1 MKKKTYIAL
10 ISALTIS
17 GAFLL
22 NGCSFELP
30 GTDATVSAGTELSAE
45 KEILTDGN
53 LQLYSRWYDASGEKL
68 ANATVTITDGNETVF
83 EGTTDENGTLEMC
96 TIPGNKEL
104 RCVVTNES
112 GDQIAKSDILYK
124 ISDSYD
130 SIMIYSTHGESDTQ
144 KVEVPTSQQQL
155 SVAIYLTDNKTLS
168 HANITEYTAGTQ
180 ADTSADGATDAST
193 TEGTTDA
200 TPDPGAA
207 DTVTP
212 DTAAQTMDPA
222 QTLPADPTTQQPV
235 VIANRRITSHP
246 RSIKGR
252 YKALF
257 RCLPVLDKSVFY
269 AKFYGVI
276 YYLIVLLWCEF
287 SSKFR
292 IPCVYPRHWCV
303 LVHDADIDLIPVGL
317 IEITDHFF

>member
-144 KVEVPTSQQQL
+144 KVEVPTSKQQL

-180 ADTSADGATDAST
+180 
-193 TEGTTDA
+193 
-200 TPDPGAA
+200 
-207 DTVTP
+207 
-212 DTAAQTMDPA
+212 QI
-222 QTLPADPTTQQPV
+222 LPLTG
-235 VIANRRITSHP
+235 P
-246 RSIKGR
+246 RMHQRLREPQMQHQIR
-252 YKALF
+252 
-257 RCLPVLDKSVFY
+257 
-269 AKFYGVI
+269 
-276 YYLIVLLWCEF
+276 VLLTQ
-287 SSKFR
+287 SLR
-292 IPCVYPRHWCV
+292 IPLPRQWIR
-303 LVHDADIDLIPVGL
+303 LR
-317 IEITDHFF
+317 HFRQIRRHSSRW

>member
-83 EGTTDENGTLEMC
+83 E
-96 TIPGNKEL
+96 EL

-130 SIMIYSTHGESDTQ
+130 SIMVYSTHGESDTL
-144 KVEVPTSQQQL
+144 KVEVPASKQQL

-193 TEGTTDA
+193 TEGTPDA

-222 QTLPADPTTQQPV
+222 QTLPADPATQQPV
-235 VIANRRITSHP
+235 VTQ
-246 RSIKGR
+246 
-252 YKALF
+252 
-257 RCLPVLDKSVFY
+257 
-269 AKFYGVI
+269 
-276 YYLIVLLWCEF
+276 
-287 SSKFR
+287 
-292 IPCVYPRHWCV
+292 
-303 LVHDADIDLIPVGL
+303 
-317 IEITDHFF
+317 

>member
-1 MKKKTYIAL
+1 MEMKLYLK
-10 ISALTIS
+10 
-17 GAFLL
+17 
-22 NGCSFELP
+22 ELP
-30 GTDATVSAGTELSAE
+30 TRTEH
-45 KEILTDGN
+45 
-53 LQLYSRWYDASGEKL
+53 
-68 ANATVTITDGNETVF
+68 
-83 EGTTDENGTLEMC
+83 
-96 TIPGNKEL
+96 L
-104 RCVVTNES
+104 RCAPSPEIKSSAALLQMNP

-144 KVEVPTSQQQL
+144 KVEVPTSKQQL

-235 VIANRRITSHP
+235 VTQ
-246 RSIKGR
+246 
-252 YKALF
+252 
-257 RCLPVLDKSVFY
+257 
-269 AKFYGVI
+269 
-276 YYLIVLLWCEF
+276 
-287 SSKFR
+287 
-292 IPCVYPRHWCV
+292 
-303 LVHDADIDLIPVGL
+303 
-317 IEITDHFF
+317 

>member
-1 MKKKTYIAL
+1 
-10 ISALTIS
+10 
-17 GAFLL
+17 
-22 NGCSFELP
+22 
-30 GTDATVSAGTELSAE
+30 
-45 KEILTDGN
+45 
-53 LQLYSRWYDASGEKL
+53 
-68 ANATVTITDGNETVF
+68 
-83 EGTTDENGTLEMC
+83 MC

-130 SIMIYSTHGESDTQ
+130 SIMVYSTHGESDTL
-144 KVEVPTSQQQL
+144 KVEVPASKQQL

-222 QTLPADPTTQQPV
+222 QALPADPTTQQPV
-235 VIANRRITSHP
+235 VTQ
-246 RSIKGR
+246 
-252 YKALF
+252 
-257 RCLPVLDKSVFY
+257 
-269 AKFYGVI
+269 
-276 YYLIVLLWCEF
+276 
-287 SSKFR
+287 
-292 IPCVYPRHWCV
+292 
-303 LVHDADIDLIPVGL
+303 
-317 IEITDHFF
+317 

>member
-22 NGCSFELP
+22 NGCSLR
-30 GTDATVSAGTELSAE
+30 TAGHRCHSQRRYRTLRR

-68 ANATVTITDGNETVF
+68 ANATVTITNGNETVF

-130 SIMIYSTHGESDTQ
+130 SIMVYSTHGESDTL
-144 KVEVPTSQQQL
+144 KVEVPASKQQL

-193 TEGTTDA
+193 
-200 TPDPGAA
+200 DPGAA

-222 QTLPADPTTQQPV
+222 QALPADPTTQQPV
-235 VIANRRITSHP
+235 VTQ
-246 RSIKGR
+246 
-252 YKALF
+252 
-257 RCLPVLDKSVFY
+257 
-269 AKFYGVI
+269 
-276 YYLIVLLWCEF
+276 
-287 SSKFR
+287 
-292 IPCVYPRHWCV
+292 
-303 LVHDADIDLIPVGL
+303 
-317 IEITDHFF
+317 